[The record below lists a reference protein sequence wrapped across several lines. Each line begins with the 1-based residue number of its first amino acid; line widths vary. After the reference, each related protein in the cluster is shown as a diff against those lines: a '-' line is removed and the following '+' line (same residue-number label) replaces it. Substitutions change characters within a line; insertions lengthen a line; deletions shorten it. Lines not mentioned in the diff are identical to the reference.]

1 MNIHA
6 GTIYIQQSDPSVIL
20 TAFCEFS
27 AASALFMY
35 PALELYYSRALQIY
49 TYEKADGFGKPYDLI
64 LQGFMRHMFLAI
76 IPVILSTGFLYFL
89 VRINYVKQDIIIR

>member
-1 MNIHA
+1 M
-6 GTIYIQQSDPSVIL
+6 DPSVIL

-49 TYEKADGFGKPYDLI
+49 TYEKADGFGKPYDLV
-64 LQGFMRHMFLAI
+64 LQEFMRHMFLAT
-76 IPVILSTGFLYFL
+76 IPVILSTVFLYFL
-89 VRINYVKQDIIIR
+89 VRICQARHYVT